1 MSKLEKSKNKNI
13 VAKATPVK
21 EIPEGRKLAKI
32 PEYDAVFKQ
41 IIESPEKMFK
51 VEVEGKTVRSMYAPF
66 SFRVK
71 QYNKK
76 PDRKFN
82 VALRVRNKEIYI
94 VKLDKKRINNQFFST
109 PFKSIFRAENL
120 ISINM
125 TSSTARVFAHMDR

>member
-1 MSKLEKSKNKNI
+1 MSKLEKTKNKQI

-21 EIPEGRKLAKI
+21 EIPEGRKIAKI
-32 PEYDAVFKQ
+32 PEYDTVFKQ

-71 QYNKK
+71 SYNKK

-82 VALRVRNKEIYI
+82 AALRVRNKEIYI
-94 VKLDKKRINNQFFST
+94 VKLDKK
-109 PFKSIFRAENL
+109 E
-120 ISINM
+120 
-125 TSSTARVFAHMDR
+125 

>member
-1 MSKLEKSKNKNI
+1 MSKLEKGTNKKI

-21 EIPEGRKLAKI
+21 EIPEGRKLTKI

-41 IIESPEKMFK
+41 IVESPEKMFK

-71 QYNKK
+71 SYNKK

-94 VKLDKKRINNQFFST
+94 VKLDKK
-109 PFKSIFRAENL
+109 E
-120 ISINM
+120 
-125 TSSTARVFAHMDR
+125 

>member
-1 MSKLEKSKNKNI
+1 MSKLEKDKNKQL

-51 VEVEGKTVRSMYAPF
+51 VEGKTVKSMYAPF

-71 QYNKK
+71 SYNKK

-82 VALRVRNKEIYI
+82 AALRVRNKEVYI
-94 VKLDKKRINNQFFST
+94 VKLDKK
-109 PFKSIFRAENL
+109 E
-120 ISINM
+120 
-125 TSSTARVFAHMDR
+125 

>member
-1 MSKLEKSKNKNI
+1 MSNIEKRTTKQI

-21 EIPEGRKLAKI
+21 EIPEGRKIARI
-32 PEYDAVFKQ
+32 PEYDVVFKQ

-51 VEVEGKTVRSMYAPF
+51 LEVEGKTVRSMYAPF

-71 QYNKK
+71 SFNKK

-94 VKLDKKRINNQFFST
+94 VKLEKH
-109 PFKSIFRAENL
+109 E
-120 ISINM
+120 
-125 TSSTARVFAHMDR
+125 